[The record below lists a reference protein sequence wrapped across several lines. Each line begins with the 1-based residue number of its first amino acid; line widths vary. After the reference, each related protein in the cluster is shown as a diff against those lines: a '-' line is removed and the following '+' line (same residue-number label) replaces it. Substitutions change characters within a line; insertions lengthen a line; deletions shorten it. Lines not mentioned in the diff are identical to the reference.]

1 MSLFVV
7 IHRKKSEGY
16 KNYIEDDGA
25 IEPGHGITSKNRKHR
40 LEFGQNGSL
49 KIVSLG
55 KSTEKFLYRPGKSTE
70 KFLYRPGK
78 KKKLKDPIM
87 KFVDGRL
94 SIHEGEGTK
103 EIWSNKIKAGG
114 AGCKLTMEDDGTLTV
129 RNSEVIWSSN
139 KKEGFEF
146 NVSGA
151 AGFPGDYDTNIKM
164 KRDEL
169 NTNAEKLKSLPDQS
183 NLKKDASTLQF
194 ILWATLAS
202 SLAFFLLFGS

>member
-25 IEPGHGITSKNRKHR
+25 IERGDGITSKNGKHR

-55 KSTEKFLYRPGKSTE
+55 KSTEKFLYRPD
-70 KFLYRPGK
+70 K

-139 KKEGFEF
+139 KKEGF
-146 NVSGA
+146 NA
-151 AGFPGDYDTNIKM
+151 LDTAGFPGDYDTRIKM

-169 NTNAEKLKSLPDQS
+169 NTNTEKLKSLPDQS